1 MGDKYECAFT
11 SELSEDAGPARS
23 LLAVT
28 CLGFVLLALF
38 FFSFFLFLITFPH
51 TVLLLTSKY
60 DGMARALG
68 G

>member
-28 CLGFVLLALF
+28 CLGFVLLALC
-38 FFSFFLFLITFPH
+38 FFSFFNNFP
-51 TVLLLTSKY
+51 TYCSSV
-60 DGMARALG
+60 DIEI
-68 G
+68 